1 MSDFVNVGTYATPL
15 EACDAIGVQY
25 RESYRG
31 RGFGYLSLYEGG
43 KTDGRVKIF
52 DDSRGGMVFNQ
63 REKTMAVWLDDFDK
77 GKKLTKAQ
85 KKQIQ
90 EQIAIS
96 RARFEAEEKAKH
108 ELAARYAALIYR
120 TAKHCTNHPYLTTKR
135 VPMPE
140 TLRVISYEDALCIL
154 KSYYAEAVKPEPFCI
169 PSRGGHGLVTG
180 SPLLVVP
187 MRGEAK
193 DFQAIQLIDEAGG
206 KSFLW
211 GCKKSGA
218 YWQTDSLP
226 EYDTNESLTIG
237 IAEGVATA
245 LSVAYVKQI
254 PVVSAMDCGNL
265 TPVALQIRARFPRAK
280 ILILSDVGNGE
291 KDALKAAQAVN
302 GHLAIPKFTDAL
314 TADFERLTGKGNP
327 TDFNDFYLA
336 KGELL

>member
-31 RGFGYLSLYEGG
+31 HGFGYLRLYEGG
-43 KTDGRVKIF
+43 KTDGRVKNF
-52 DDSRGGMVFNQ
+52 DDGRGGVVFNQ

-77 GKKLTKAQ
+77 GKKLSKAQ

-90 EQIAIS
+90 EQIAIN

-120 TAKHCTNHPYLTTKR
+120 TAKPCSNHPYLTAKR
-135 VPMPE
+135 VPMTE
-140 TLRVISYEDALCIL
+140 TLRVISYEEALSIL
-154 KSYYAEAVKPEPFCI
+154 KTYYAEVGKAEPFAI
-169 PSRGGHGLVTG
+169 PSRGGNGLVKG

-193 DFQAIQLIDEAGG
+193 DFQAVQLIDEAGG

-218 YWQTDSLP
+218 YWQTEPLP
-226 EYDTNESLTIG
+226 EYAPDETISVG

-245 LSVAYVKQI
+245 LSVAYVKGI
-254 PVVSAMDCGNL
+254 PVISAMDCGNL
-265 TPVALQIRARFPRAK
+265 PPVALQIRARFPKAK

-291 KDALKAAQAVN
+291 KDALKAAQSVN

-314 TADFERLTGKGNP
+314 KADFERLTGKGNP

-336 KGELL
+336 KGDLL